1 MKRCLAFAGAAG
13 LLGAAVI
20 VAVAQGRP
28 DEGAKTPVGMRE
40 IAGLSVL
47 GEPVTRD
54 MVEQGAEI
62 YAESCAACHGAQLEG
77 QPDWRRR
84 TEDGRMPAPPHDDSG
99 HTWHHADRDLFT
111 ITKLGVGAVVPGY
124 ESDMPAFEGLLSD
137 EEIKAVLAYIKTS
150 WSERARTYQAEISAT
165 SADRP

>member
-1 MKRCLAFAGAAG
+1 MRRGLVIGLASGLIGAA
-13 LLGAAVI
+13 AI
-20 VAVAQGRP
+20 VAVAQGLM
-28 DEGAKTPVGMRE
+28 DEDPQGAASAE

-54 MVEQGAEI
+54 MVEQGGSI

-77 QPDWRRR
+77 QADWRRR

-111 ITKLGVGAVVPGY
+111 ITKHGVGAVVPGY
-124 ESDMPAFEGLLSD
+124 ESDMPAFAGLLSD
-137 EEIKAVLAYIKTS
+137 DEVKAVLAYIKTS
-150 WSERARTYQAEISAT
+150 WSERDRGFQAEVSAGAE
-165 SADRP
+165 SSP

>member
-1 MKRCLAFAGAAG
+1 MRRGLAIGLASGLIGAA
-13 LLGAAVI
+13 AIA
-20 VAVAQGRP
+20 AVAQGLM
-28 DEGAKTPVGMRE
+28 DEDPQGAASAE

-54 MVEQGAEI
+54 MVEQGGAI

-111 ITKLGVGAVVPGY
+111 ITKHGVGAVVPGY

-137 EEIKAVLAYIKTS
+137 DEVKAVLAYIKTS
-150 WSERARTYQAEISAT
+150 WSERERGFQAEVSAGVEGK
-165 SADRP
+165 P

>member
-1 MKRCLAFAGAAG
+1 MRRGLVIGLASGLIGAA
-13 LLGAAVI
+13 AI
-20 VAVAQGRP
+20 VAVAQGLM
-28 DEGAKTPVGMRE
+28 DEDPQGAASAE

-54 MVEQGAEI
+54 MVEQGGSI

-77 QPDWRRR
+77 QADWRRR

-111 ITKLGVGAVVPGY
+111 ITKHGVGAVVPGY
-124 ESDMPAFEGLLSD
+124 ESDMPAFAGLLSD
-137 EEIKAVLAYIKTS
+137 DEVKAVLAYIKTS
-150 WSERARTYQAEISAT
+150 WSERERGFQAEVSAGAE
-165 SADRP
+165 SSP

>member
-1 MKRCLAFAGAAG
+1 MRRGLAIGLASGLIGAA
-13 LLGAAVI
+13 AIA
-20 VAVAQGRP
+20 AVAQGLM
-28 DEGAKTPVGMRE
+28 EGDSQGAAPAE

-47 GEPVTRD
+47 GEPVTRG
-54 MVEQGAEI
+54 MVEQGGSI

-111 ITKLGVGAVVPGY
+111 ITKHGVGAVVPGY
-124 ESDMPAFEGLLSD
+124 ESDMPAFAGLLSD
-137 EEIKAVLAYIKTS
+137 SEITAVLAFIKTS
-150 WSERARTYQAEISAT
+150 WSERERGFQAEVSAG
-165 SADRP
+165 AEGKP

>member
-1 MKRCLAFAGAAG
+1 MRRGLTLGLVSGLAGAA
-13 LLGAAVI
+13 AIA
-20 VAVAQGRP
+20 AVAQGLL
-28 DEGAKTPVGMRE
+28 EEEAKAPEQSQE

-54 MVEQGAEI
+54 MVEQGGEI
-62 YAESCAACHGAQLEG
+62 YAESCAACHGAKLEG

-111 ITKLGVGAVVPGY
+111 ITKHGVGAVVPGY

-137 EEIKAVLAYIKTS
+137 DEIKAVLAYIKTS
-150 WSERARTYQAEISAT
+150 WSKRERAFQAEVSAG
-165 SADRP
+165 AEGKP

>member
-1 MKRCLAFAGAAG
+1 MRRGLAIGLASGLIGAA
-13 LLGAAVI
+13 AIA
-20 VAVAQGRP
+20 AVAQGLM
-28 DEGAKTPVGMRE
+28 EGDSQGAAPAE

-47 GEPVTRD
+47 GEPVTRG
-54 MVEQGAEI
+54 MVEQGGSI

-111 ITKLGVGAVVPGY
+111 ITKHGVGAMVPGY
-124 ESDMPAFEGLLSD
+124 ESDMPAFAGLLSD
-137 EEIKAVLAYIKTS
+137 DEIKAVLAYIKTS
-150 WSERARTYQAEISAT
+150 WSERERSFQAEVSAG
-165 SADRP
+165 AEGKP

>member
-1 MKRCLAFAGAAG
+1 VRRGLVIGLASGLIGAA
-13 LLGAAVI
+13 AI
-20 VAVAQGRP
+20 VAVAQGLM
-28 DEGAKTPVGMRE
+28 DEDPQGAASAE

-54 MVEQGAEI
+54 MVEQGGSI
-62 YAESCAACHGAQLEG
+62 YAESCAACHGAQLKG

-111 ITKLGVGAVVPGY
+111 ITKHGVGAVVPGY
-124 ESDMPAFEGLLSD
+124 ESDMPAFAGLLSD
-137 EEIKAVLAYIKTS
+137 DEVKAVLAYIKTS
-150 WSERARTYQAEISAT
+150 WSERERGFQAEVSAGAE
-165 SADRP
+165 SSP

>member
-1 MKRCLAFAGAAG
+1 MKRGLTIGLASG
-13 LLGAAVI
+13 LLGAAAI
-20 VAVAQGRP
+20 AAVAQGLMEEGP
-28 DEGAKTPVGMRE
+28 EGAAPTE
-40 IAGLSVL
+40 IAGLSIL

-54 MVEQGAEI
+54 MVDLGGEI

-99 HTWHHADRDLFT
+99 HTWHHADRDLFI
-111 ITKLGVGAVVPGY
+111 ITKQGVGAVVPGY

-137 EEIKAVLAYIKTS
+137 DEIKAVLAYIKTS
-150 WSERARTYQAEISAT
+150 WSERERTFQAEVSA
-165 SADRP
+165 AAEGKP

>member
-1 MKRCLAFAGAAG
+1 MRRGLVIGLASGLIGAA
-13 LLGAAVI
+13 AI
-20 VAVAQGRP
+20 VAVAQGLM
-28 DEGAKTPVGMRE
+28 DEDPQGAASAE

-54 MVEQGAEI
+54 MVEQGGSI

-111 ITKLGVGAVVPGY
+111 ITKHGVGAVVPGY

-137 EEIKAVLAYIKTS
+137 SEITAVLAFIKTS
-150 WSERARTYQAEISAT
+150 WSERERGFQAEVSAG
-165 SADRP
+165 AEGKP

>member
-1 MKRCLAFAGAAG
+1 MRRGLVIGLASGLIGAA
-13 LLGAAVI
+13 AI
-20 VAVAQGRP
+20 VAVAQGLM
-28 DEGAKTPVGMRE
+28 DEDPQGAASAE

-54 MVEQGAEI
+54 MVEQGGSI

-77 QPDWRRR
+77 QADWRRR

-111 ITKLGVGAVVPGY
+111 ITKHGVGAVVPGY

-137 EEIKAVLAYIKTS
+137 DEVKAVLAYIKTS
-150 WSERARTYQAEISAT
+150 WSERERGFQTEVSAGAES
-165 SADRP
+165 SP

>member
-1 MKRCLAFAGAAG
+1 MRRGLDIGLASGLIGAA
-13 LLGAAVI
+13 AI
-20 VAVAQGRP
+20 VAVAQGLM
-28 DEGAKTPVGMRE
+28 DEDPQGAASAE

-54 MVEQGAEI
+54 MVEQGGSI

-111 ITKLGVGAVVPGY
+111 ITKHGVGAVVPGY
-124 ESDMPAFEGLLSD
+124 ESDMPAFAGLLSD
-137 EEIKAVLAYIKTS
+137 DEIKAVLAYIKTS
-150 WSERARTYQAEISAT
+150 WSERERGFQAEVSAG
-165 SADRP
+165 AEGKP

>member
-1 MKRCLAFAGAAG
+1 MTRGLTLGIVSGLAGAVA
-13 LLGAAVI
+13 LAAT
-20 VAVAQGRP
+20 AEDFLKGGPEAP
-28 DEGAKTPVGMRE
+28 EEPKE

-47 GEPVTRD
+47 GEPVSPV
-54 MVEQGAEI
+54 MVEQGSEV
-62 YAESCAACHGAQLEG
+62 YTESCAACHGAKLEG

-99 HTWHHADRDLFT
+99 HTWHHADRDLFK

-150 WSERARTYQAEISAT
+150 WSERARSYQAEISAK
-165 SADRP
+165 SGEQS

>member
-1 MKRCLAFAGAAG
+1 MRRGLVIGLASGLIGAA
-13 LLGAAVI
+13 AI
-20 VAVAQGRP
+20 VAVAQGLM
-28 DEGAKTPVGMRE
+28 DEDPQGAASAE

-54 MVEQGAEI
+54 MVEQGGSI

-77 QPDWRRR
+77 QADWRRR

-111 ITKLGVGAVVPGY
+111 ITKHGVGAVVPGY

-137 EEIKAVLAYIKTS
+137 DEVKAVLAYIKTS
-150 WSERARTYQAEISAT
+150 WSERERGFQAEVSAGVEGK
-165 SADRP
+165 P

>member
-1 MKRCLAFAGAAG
+1 MRRGLTLGLVSGLAGAASI
-13 LLGAAVI
+13 A
-20 VAVAQGRP
+20 AVAQ
-28 DEGAKTPVGMRE
+28 DLLEEDAKAPEQSQG

-54 MVEQGAEI
+54 MVEQGDEI
-62 YAESCAACHGAQLEG
+62 YAESCAACHGAKLEG

-84 TEDGRMPAPPHDDSG
+84 TEGGRMPAPPHDDSG

-111 ITKLGVGAVVPGY
+111 ITKLGLAAVVPGY

-137 EEIKAVLAYIKTS
+137 DEIKAVLAYIKTS
-150 WSERARTYQAEISAT
+150 WSTRERGFQAAVSAG
-165 SADRP
+165 AEGKP